1 MDAPKANEADGHVS
15 AELSRDLGLA
25 QVTLMGVGMMIGAGV
40 FLGIGNG
47 LKDAGPGGMMM
58 VFTLNALL
66 AMFSAMSYAEL
77 SSAIPRAGGAYN
89 FARVAFGKGP
99 SFLAGWMEWAG
110 STVAGAMYAWTFS
123 LYVLQ
128 FLDAMGWLPWSGE
141 GEFGI
146 RVLAAATATLF
157 AYINY
162 RGASETGKFGAYI
175 TVGQTVTLLLV
186 AVLGIWKAISDPAR
200 FQNFDPF
207 LNNGWLPIM
216 GTMGMIYV
224 AFEGYEVI
232 AQAGDETIDPRRNLP
247 KAMMLSVV
255 VVGITYIFVSF
266 ASVLSVEAGD
276 IKAAGGW
283 EHWVGEDADTLFS
296 RIVGGLLPMANGVFG
311 KILVV
316 LAVIFSSTSAL
327 NATTYSATRS
337 AYALGRDRMLP
348 GAMSAIS
355 PKTRTPYVALL
366 VTWGLILAIDLFA
379 PSVKDVASMS
389 SMMFLFLFF
398 LVNLCCIRMRRHMGD
413 ELNYGYVM
421 PLFPLIPLLAIV
433 GQIVLVFLL
442 REEMSWS
449 AWIIGPAWV
458 VLGVFVYRFY
468 GRSRAVSTRDEIIS
482 FDEGERAPKEGFRI
496 LMPVANPDSTLAK
509 VPTIMQLA
517 TANQA
522 EVELLHMVPVPDQVP
537 LSDAQAYM
545 DPGREAMAEAM
556 LYLRT
561 RFPIHETVRY
571 CRNVARGILSA
582 ARTHQADLIVAGWR
596 GRSQRHDF
604 LFGSTIDPLLELN
617 PCDVVVL
624 KDCGKSSYKH
634 ILVPFA
640 GGPHALLALRTA
652 STLVNETDGVIV
664 PLNVGTPG
672 KPTIDITAFLEKNRD
687 AFHCPLEKFQPRY
700 EVSREVVETIVNAG
714 QEADLIVVGA
724 TGEHRFTQFA
734 VGSLPEALAERCSG
748 AMIMVKA
755 ATRVKGF
762 VNRWF

>member
-1 MDAPKANEADGHVS
+1 MDVPKTSDADGQVS

-58 VFTLNALL
+58 VFTLNAVL

-128 FLDAMGWLPWSGE
+128 FLGAMGWLPWHGE
-141 GEFGI
+141 SELGI
-146 RVLAAATATLF
+146 RALAAVTATGF

-175 TVGQTVTLLLV
+175 TIGQTLTLLLV
-186 AVLGIWKAISDPAR
+186 AILGIWKAISDPAR

-266 ASVLSVEAGD
+266 ASVLAVKAGD
-276 IKAAGGW
+276 VQAAGGW
-283 EHWVGEDADTLFS
+283 EQWVGEDADTLFS
-296 RIVGGLLPMANGVFG
+296 RIVGNLLPMANGIFG

-316 LAVIFSSTSAL
+316 LAVVFSSTSAL

-348 GAMSAIS
+348 RSMSAIS
-355 PKTRTPYVALL
+355 AKTKTPYVALG
-366 VTWGLILAIDLFA
+366 VTWVLILAIDLFA

-398 LVNLCCIRMRRHMGD
+398 LVNLCCLRMRRHMGD

-421 PLFPLIPLLAIV
+421 PLFPLIPILAII
-433 GQIVLVFLL
+433 GQIALVFLL
-442 REEMSWS
+442 REEMSAV
-449 AWIIGPAWV
+449 AWIIGPAWI
-458 VLGVFVYRFY
+458 VLGLVLYRLY
-468 GRSRAVSTRDEIIS
+468 GKSRAVSTRDEIVS
-482 FDEGERAPKEGFRI
+482 FDEGERAAKERFRI
-496 LMPVANPDSTLAK
+496 LMPVANPDSALEK
-509 VPTIMQLA
+509 IPTIMRFAQ
-517 TANQA
+517 ANEA

-537 LSDAQAYM
+537 LSDAHEYM
-545 DPGREAMAEAM
+545 STGREAMAEAM

-582 ARTHQADLIVAGWR
+582 ARTHQSDLIVAGWR
-596 GRSQRHDF
+596 GRSQRHDY

-624 KDCGKSSYKH
+624 KDCRTPTYKH

-640 GGPHALLALRTA
+640 GGPHALLALQTA
-652 STLVNETDGVIV
+652 SALVADKDGVIV
-664 PLNVGTPG
+664 PLNVAQPG
-672 KPTIDITAFLEKNRD
+672 KPTIDIEAFLQKNEA
-687 AFHCPLEKFQPRY
+687 AFHCPLDKFQPRN
-700 EVSREVVETIVNAG
+700 EVAREVLDTIVAAG
-714 QEADLIVVGA
+714 QDADLIVVGA
-724 TGEHRFTQFA
+724 TGERRFTQFA
-734 VGSLPEALAERCSG
+734 VGSLPEELAERCDG
-748 AMIMVKA
+748 ALIMVKA